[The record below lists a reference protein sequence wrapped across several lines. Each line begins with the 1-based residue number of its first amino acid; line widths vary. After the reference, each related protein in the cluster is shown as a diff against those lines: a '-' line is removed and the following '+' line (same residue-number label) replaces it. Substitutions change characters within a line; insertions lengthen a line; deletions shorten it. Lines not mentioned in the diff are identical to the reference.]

1 MRMCYS
7 ALVRQNLAWLAR
19 RYGAE
24 VAWEL
29 FEELFRKRIDDP
41 DIQFARSLDAHVLQM
56 ADAQARPSQ
65 TYIEQYRTN
74 QARVWE
80 QELFKQRKRLVD
92 AQRKLQLRET
102 KVARSD
108 ERIAT
113 DKIAML
119 TGKLAS
125 LRSEQTRPEDSR
137 IFPKK
142 YYAPVVTNDGDRLLI
157 RPMRYQCRLPGK
169 PSSYDLRFEGTY
181 NARRDNLAGFWSSL
195 YGRSHGIMALD
206 SFFENVPRHL
216 YEKREL
222 APGEKESNLVLQF
235 NPNSGVP
242 LTIACLWSHWTHAS
256 EPPLYSF
263 AAITD
268 TPPPEVLTTGHTRCV
283 VSLKDEN
290 VREWLS
296 PAHTTRERLEEI
308 LSDRMTPRYEHQI
321 AA

>member
-1 MRMCYS
+1 MCYS

-29 FEELFRKRIDDP
+29 FEELFRQRIDDN
-41 DIQFARSLDAHVLQM
+41 DIQFARSLDVHVLQM
-56 ADAQARPSQ
+56 AAEQARASQ
-65 TYIEQYRTN
+65 AYIEQYRTN

-80 QELFKQRKRLVD
+80 QELFKQRKRLAD
-92 AQRKLQLRET
+92 ARRKLQLKET
-102 KVARSD
+102 KAARND

-113 DKIAML
+113 AKIAAL
-119 TGKLAS
+119 TDKLTT
-125 LRSEQTRPEDSR
+125 LRSDHISPDDSR

-142 YYAPVVTNDGDRLLI
+142 YYAPVVTNDGGRLLI

-169 PSSYDLRFEGTY
+169 PSDYDVRYDGTY
-181 NARRDNLAGFWSSL
+181 NARRDNLNGFWSPL
-195 YGRSHGIMALD
+195 YRHNHGVMVID
-206 SFFENVPRHL
+206 SFYENVPRHL

-222 APGEKESNLVLQF
+222 APGERESNLVLQF

-242 LTIACLWSHWTHAS
+242 MTIACLWSHWTHPS
-256 EPPLYSF
+256 EPSLYSF

-268 TPPPEVLTTGHTRCV
+268 TPPPEVLATGHTRCV

-296 PAHTTRERLEEI
+296 PANTTPARLEEI
-308 LSDRMTPRYEHQI
+308 LSDRVTPIYEHRI